1 MSSFFLARLSARRAR
16 DDALAGAMLSSRAA
30 RSAEPGRG
38 HRKRETIRGTALVVP
53 RGVLLGEVAG
63 ALGRHLVAW
72 GVWNEVAIDSLRPQ
86 IVDARVSRMKRAA

>member
-53 RGVLLGEVAG
+53 RGVLLGEEAG
-63 ALGRHLVAW
+63 ALRRHLVAW
-72 GVWNEVAIDSLRPQ
+72 GVRRTLL
-86 IVDARVSRMKRAA
+86 AA